1 MERWKVTSSK
11 TERKSVWLENIE
23 RSIVVIGEE
32 REVDK
37 GQTHTAF

>member
-1 MERWKVTSSK
+1 MERRKVTSSK
-11 TERKSVWLENIE
+11 TERKPVWLENIE
-23 RSIVVIGEE
+23 RSIVVRGEE

>member
-11 TERKSVWLENIE
+11 TERKPVAGEH
-23 RSIVVIGEE
+23 RSIVAIGEE